1 MAGRI
6 KDEDV
11 KAVRDAV
18 PIDAVVSEYLQL
30 KNAGGGNLK
39 GLCPFHDEKSPS
51 FQVSPSKGLYHC
63 LAGETR
69 VLTWDGVREIRELAG
84 GSHRVLTRSG
94 NWYEAP
100 FRSFGTQ
107 ALLKVTLGRNGQRKE
122 IFATA
127 EHRWFVRS
135 GTNRYN
141 TREVVTKDLKPE
153 HRLSYVFP
161 GSRVQQTTPSPFG
174 IAHGITFG
182 DGTLNDTGSMAQLDP
197 VKDAEL
203 LRWFPNSTIVESP
216 RQIVVHH
223 LPKFF
228 KSLPPL
234 DESVPYLYG
243 WLAGYVAADGH
254 VAEDG
259 TVSLNCASRETL
271 EYVRTVATRLGIG
284 TYGITQQTREGF
296 PGREPSAIFRVHFIH
311 EDLTEEFFLNSG
323 HRKRY
328 LDSAKQLVRR
338 GWTVKSVEPTD
349 RVEEVYCATV
359 EQGAAFVL
367 EDNILTGNC
376 FGCGEGGDTLAFVM
390 KVDHLSFTE
399 AVERLAGQAGITL
412 RYEEG
417 SHVPGRQQGERIRL
431 VEAHKAAALFYV
443 EQLGGAEAEIGRRF
457 LAERGFD
464 QAAAEHFGVGYAPAG
479 WDHLVRFLRGKGFS
493 DKELITAGLASESR
507 RGGAIDRFR
516 GRLIWPIRDIT
527 GEVIGFGARKLRDD
541 DQGPKY
547 LNTSETPL
555 YRKSQVLY
563 GIDLAKKEIARTGRA
578 VVVEGYTDV
587 MACHLAGV
595 TTAIATCGTS
605 FGGDHIKILRRLLM
619 DNSGAEVVFT
629 FDGDEAGQK
638 AALRAF
644 EDDQKFAAETS
655 IAITPGGMD
664 PCELR
669 LAEGDAAVQRLIE
682 GRTPLFAFALRSIV
696 ARYNLDTD
704 EGRVAAVDAAVA
716 VVAAIKNQALR
727 DRYAIRLVGMAGI
740 ASQSEEQSVIR
751 RVRAMARARAAG
763 GGSTTGRP
771 EYGRQ
776 GGGGYQSGGYAGG
789 GQGSAAPA
797 QNAARGPRLD
807 LRSPAHRVERELL
820 KLALQY
826 PKLVSPAFDAYGE
839 DEFTG
844 PPYIAVRRVI
854 SEAGGVEQADG
865 DYLVR
870 VRDAAPDDSVR
881 MMVTELAVEPVMHK
895 SPEFYAGQ
903 VLVDVRL
910 NAVKRRVAQVQATIA
925 RLDAQ
930 GVPDGVPE
938 VAAAQSE
945 LWALQQY
952 GQRLRELGAAGL

>member
-1 MAGRI
+1 VAGRI
-6 KDEDV
+6 RDEDV

-51 FQVSPSKGLYHC
+51 FQVSPSKGLYH
-63 LAGETR
+63 
-69 VLTWDGVREIRELAG
+69 
-84 GSHRVLTRSG
+84 
-94 NWYEAP
+94 
-100 FRSFGTQ
+100 
-107 ALLKVTLGRNGQRKE
+107 
-122 IFATA
+122 
-127 EHRWFVRS
+127 
-135 GTNRYN
+135 
-141 TREVVTKDLKPE
+141 
-153 HRLSYVFP
+153 
-161 GSRVQQTTPSPFG
+161 
-174 IAHGITFG
+174 
-182 DGTLNDTGSMAQLDP
+182 
-197 VKDAEL
+197 
-203 LRWFPNSTIVESP
+203 
-216 RQIVVHH
+216 
-223 LPKFF
+223 
-228 KSLPPL
+228 
-234 DESVPYLYG
+234 
-243 WLAGYVAADGH
+243 
-254 VAEDG
+254 
-259 TVSLNCASRETL
+259 
-271 EYVRTVATRLGIG
+271 
-284 TYGITQQTREGF
+284 
-296 PGREPSAIFRVHFIH
+296 
-311 EDLTEEFFLNSG
+311 
-323 HRKRY
+323 
-328 LDSAKQLVRR
+328 
-338 GWTVKSVEPTD
+338 
-349 RVEEVYCATV
+349 
-359 EQGAAFVL
+359 
-367 EDNILTGNC
+367 C

-431 VEAHKAAALFYV
+431 VEAHRAAAAFFV
-443 EQLGGAEAEIGRRF
+443 EQLGGAEAEIGRKF
-457 LAERGFD
+457 LAARGFD
-464 QAAAEHFGVGYAPAG
+464 QAAAEHFGVGYSPAG

-493 DKELITAGLASESR
+493 DKELITAGLALESR

-555 YRKSQVLY
+555 YHKSQVLY

-619 DNSGAEVVFT
+619 DNATSEVVFT

-655 IAITPGGMD
+655 IAVTPGGMD

-669 LAEGDAAVQRLIE
+669 LAEGDAAVQRLID

-696 ARYNLDTD
+696 SRYNLDTD
-704 EGRVAAVDAAVA
+704 EGRVAAVDAAVP

-740 ASQSEEQSVIR
+740 GTQAEEQSMIR

-763 GGSTTGRP
+763 GGSTAGRP
-771 EYGRQ
+771 EYARRQ
-776 GGGGYQSGGYAGG
+776 DARPDRR
-789 GQGSAAPA
+789 SAEAPA
-797 QNAARGPRLD
+797 QNSPRGPRLD

-826 PKLVSPAFDAYGE
+826 PALVSPAFDAYGE

-844 PPYIAVRRVI
+844 PPYVQVRRVI
-854 SEAGGVEQADG
+854 AEVGGVEQADAEF
-865 DYLVR
+865 LVR
-870 VRDAAPDDSVR
+870 VREAAPDDTVR

-895 SPEFYAGQ
+895 TPEFYAGE
-903 VLVDVRL
+903 VLVRVRML
-910 NAVKRRVAQVQATIA
+910 AVERRVAQVHATQA
-925 RLDAQ
+925 RLSAQ
-930 GVPDGVPE
+930 GVPADAPE
-938 VAAAQSE
+938 VTAALGE

-952 GQRLRELGAAGL
+952 GQRLREQGAAAL